1 MSRLQFHT
9 NTAAVCG
16 DLQPRDSVNYP
27 ISYRYYGAFC
37 GADQAALDAEHL
49 SAAPLYYGLWAFRQ
63 VPTGRFAD
71 VNLADTDLDRLRAYA
86 VQRLAGELT
95 IVLINVQ
102 DPASATATSDTV
114 ALTLP
119 LAYRSGRAVT
129 LASSSPG
136 GLGSTDAS
144 GISLGGQTISTTGI
158 ASDAPAGT
166 AASVSGKSSTIT
178 VAPGTAQLVTFAE

>member
-86 VQRLAGELT
+86 VQGLAGELT

-178 VAPGTAQLVTFAE
+178 VAPGTAQLVTFTE